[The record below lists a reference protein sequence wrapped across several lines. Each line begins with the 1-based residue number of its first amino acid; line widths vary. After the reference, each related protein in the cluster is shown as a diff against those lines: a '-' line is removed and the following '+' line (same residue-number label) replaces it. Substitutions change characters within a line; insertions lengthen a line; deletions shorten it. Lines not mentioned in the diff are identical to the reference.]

1 MIHDIYLFYGY
12 NNGYDIYYL
21 KIYFEMKYIEDNK
34 QWKKDRNK

>member
-21 KIYFEMKYIEDNK
+21 KIYFEMKYIEDIFKFNISL
-34 QWKKDRNK
+34 